1 MNNPLNVIGN
11 NHPKDGLF
19 LVILNGQYQWV
30 FLALKKNHKIFLQLF
45 GFLKSFQY
53 LCTESEQKEKTMT
66 EKDTNNSSTSSV
78 DKILSHQLFVVE
90 KDPIKDKAWEK
101 QQEKALQQQSPKVE
115 VNEVVQESHKP
126 RMAEVYSNDLQTL
139 KIWFD
144 SKQFTKELEES
155 IRQLPK
161 TLFSDDTIEYY
172 IQERVKKEEE
182 IMALALATV

>member
-1 MNNPLNVIGN
+1 M
-11 NHPKDGLF
+11 
-19 LVILNGQYQWV
+19 
-30 FLALKKNHKIFLQLF
+30 A
-45 GFLKSFQY
+45 
-53 LCTESEQKEKTMT
+53 

-101 QQEKALQQQSPKVE
+101 QQEKALQQQSQKVE
-115 VNEVVQESHKP
+115 VKEAVQETHKP
-126 RMAEVYSNDLQTL
+126 MMAEVYSNDLQTL
-139 KIWFD
+139 KIWYD
-144 SKQFTKELEES
+144 SKPFTNELEES

-182 IMALALATV
+182 IMEMALATV

>member
-1 MNNPLNVIGN
+1 
-11 NHPKDGLF
+11 
-19 LVILNGQYQWV
+19 
-30 FLALKKNHKIFLQLF
+30 
-45 GFLKSFQY
+45 
-53 LCTESEQKEKTMT
+53 MT

-101 QQEKALQQQSPKVE
+101 QQEKALQQQSQKVE
-115 VNEVVQESHKP
+115 VKESVQETHKP
-126 RMAEVYSNDLQTL
+126 MMAEVYNNDLQTL
-139 KIWFD
+139 RIWYD
-144 SKQFTKELEES
+144 SKQFTKELEDS

-182 IMALALATV
+182 IMAIALATV

>member
-1 MNNPLNVIGN
+1 
-11 NHPKDGLF
+11 
-19 LVILNGQYQWV
+19 
-30 FLALKKNHKIFLQLF
+30 
-45 GFLKSFQY
+45 
-53 LCTESEQKEKTMT
+53 MT
-66 EKDTNNSSTSSV
+66 EQEINNSSTSSV

-101 QQEKALQQQSPKVE
+101 QQEKALQQQSQKVE
-115 VNEVVQESHKP
+115 VKEVVQETHKP
-126 RMAEVYSNDLQTL
+126 NMIEVSNNDIQTL

-144 SKQFTKELEES
+144 SKPFTKELENI

-182 IMALALATV
+182 IMAMALATV

>member
-1 MNNPLNVIGN
+1 M
-11 NHPKDGLF
+11 
-19 LVILNGQYQWV
+19 
-30 FLALKKNHKIFLQLF
+30 A
-45 GFLKSFQY
+45 
-53 LCTESEQKEKTMT
+53 
-66 EKDTNNSSTSSV
+66 EKDIINSSTSSV

-101 QQEKALQQQSPKVE
+101 QQEKALQQQSQKVE
-115 VNEVVQESHKP
+115 VNEAVQETHKTK
-126 RMAEVYSNDLQTL
+126 MIDVSSNDIQTL

-155 IRQLPK
+155 IRRLPK

-182 IMALALATV
+182 IMSLALATV

>member
-1 MNNPLNVIGN
+1 M
-11 NHPKDGLF
+11 
-19 LVILNGQYQWV
+19 
-30 FLALKKNHKIFLQLF
+30 A
-45 GFLKSFQY
+45 
-53 LCTESEQKEKTMT
+53 

-101 QQEKALQQQSPKVE
+101 QQEKALQQKSQNVE
-115 VNEVVQESHKP
+115 VKEAVQETHKP
-126 RMAEVYSNDLQTL
+126 RMAEVYNTDLQTL

-144 SKQFTKELEES
+144 SKPFTKELKDR

-172 IQERVKKEEE
+172 IQDRVKKEEE
-182 IMALALATV
+182 IKAMELATV